1 MSKSI
6 IRDKAK
12 SFAIRIIHL
21 YQYLRTERNEFVLS
35 KQLLRSGTSIGA
47 NLTEQEFAISQADY
61 LNKTSI
67 ALKEAAET
75 DYWIDLLHE
84 TKYLT
89 QVEYEAISKDVKEL
103 ISMLVKAVKTIREKA
118 IIVSTCL
125 ALLFTFHLLL

>member
-21 YQYLRTERNEFVLS
+21 YQYLKTEKNEFVLS

-47 NLTEQEFAISQADY
+47 NLREQEFAFSQADY
-61 LNKTSI
+61 LSKASI

-75 DYWIDLLHE
+75 DYWIDLLYE
-84 TKYLT
+84 TMKLN
-89 QVEYEAISKDVKEL
+89 ISPKWNMKL
-103 ISMLVKAVKTIREKA
+103 
-118 IIVSTCL
+118 
-125 ALLFTFHLLL
+125 

>member
-21 YQYLRTERNEFVLS
+21 YQSLRTERNEFVLS

-61 LNKTSI
+61 LSKTSI

-103 ISMLVKAVKTIREKA
+103 ISMLVKAVKTIREK
-118 IIVSTCL
+118 SNNS
-125 ALLFTFHLLL
+125 

>member
-21 YQYLRTERNEFVLS
+21 YQYLRTERSEFVLS

-61 LNKTSI
+61 L
-67 ALKEAAET
+67 
-75 DYWIDLLHE
+75 
-84 TKYLT
+84 
-89 QVEYEAISKDVKEL
+89 SK
-103 ISMLVKAVKTIREKA
+103 
-118 IIVSTCL
+118 TCL
-125 ALLFTFHLLL
+125 LYTSPSPRD